1 MNCWNCGFVM
11 PEPSWGKLSFRALC
25 DKCDAAL
32 HCCKNCK
39 NYKPGLPNDCA
50 IPGTD
55 FIADRTANNFCE
67 EFSLLGKGPADSSQ
81 KSSGMNKGFEDLF
94 K

>member
-1 MNCWNCGFVM
+1 MNCWNCGASY
-11 PEPSWGKLSFRALC
+11 PAPDYGKISFRALC
-25 DKCDAAL
+25 EKCEAGL

-55 FIADRTANNFCE
+55 YIADRTANNFCE
-67 EFSLLGKGPADSSQ
+67 EFSLLGKGPSSPP
-81 KSSGMNKGFEDLF
+81 KNASKKPFDDLF